1 MMARSPDPKQVHLL
15 LATRDFSAALPLAVA
30 WSVAAPRVASAWLAR
45 AHAAL
50 GLGRLRAAHEALE
63 RSVKLGAEGSEVKLL
78 RATLDHRLGRSAH
91 AIDSLREL
99 IEQRGTH
106 ATDAIIALAEVLHR
120 ASRFDELEQL
130 IHGGGEWLRDPRA
143 EVLSA
148 RVRAR
153 RDPEGAIEHLDSI
166 ARAGGSPWLRR
177 IAGFDAV
184 RMLDAQKQYRRAF
197 ELASFLHASTGTPFD
212 GDGLLA
218 NAAAQIEQLV
228 KYGRKVVAPTLPPQL
243 GSALVVGM
251 PRSGTTLLEQM
262 LDRHPAISGIGE
274 YDGIARFGEELTSI
288 GRWPDS
294 LPLVT
299 RSEANEM
306 RQSYLAGAALIQRAN
321 TTWTFDKSLS
331 TWQWLPAVAT
341 ILPGAVCIRMQ
352 RCARD
357 NAISIFLG
365 NFHPRSFGWSASFDS
380 IRRVMAAERR
390 LAPLALNALG
400 IECEQIQYES
410 LVDQPRE
417 HMERVLA
424 RLGLP
429 MHEATISPQDNART
443 VLTLSHEQVRRP
455 INRSSIGRWRNYPW
469 AFDRSWEEF
478 DDEEACRT
486 GG

>member
-1 MMARSPDPKQVHLL
+1 MMARSPDPKQVHSL
-15 LATRDFSAALPLAVA
+15 LAKRDFSAALPLAVA

-45 AHAAL
+45 AQASL
-50 GLGRLRAAHEALE
+50 GLGRLREAHEALE
-63 RSVKLGAEGSEVKLL
+63 RSVQLGAEGTEVKLL
-78 RATLDHRLGRSAH
+78 RAILDHRLGRSTQ
-91 AIDSLREL
+91 AIDSLRNL
-99 IEQRGTH
+99 INQRGTH
-106 ATDAIIALAEVLHR
+106 ATEATIALAEVLHR
-120 ASRFDELEQL
+120 ANRFDELEEL
-130 IHGGGEWLRDPRA
+130 MDGGGEWLRDPRA
-143 EVLSA
+143 EILSA
-148 RVRAR
+148 RVMAR
-153 RDPEGAIEHLDSI
+153 RDPQGTIEHLDSV
-166 ARAGGSPWLRR
+166 ARANGPPWLRR

-197 ELASFLHASTGTPFD
+197 DLASFLHASTGAPFD

-218 NAAAQIEQLV
+218 NAAAQIDQLV
-228 KYGRKVVAPTLPPQL
+228 KYGRKLVAPALPPQL

-262 LDRHPAISGIGE
+262 LDRHPGISGIGE
-274 YDGIARFGEELTSI
+274 YDGIVRLGEELISI

-299 RSEANEM
+299 RSQANEM
-306 RQSYLAGAALIQRAN
+306 RQSYLAGTALIQRAG

-331 TWQWLPAVAT
+331 TWHWLPAVAT
-341 ILPGAVCIRMQ
+341 ILPGAVCVRMQ

-365 NFHPRSFGWSASFDS
+365 NFNPRSFGWSASLDS

-390 LAPLALNALG
+390 LAPLAFNALG
-400 IECEQIQYES
+400 IAHEQIQYES
-410 LVDQPRE
+410 LVAQPRE

-455 INRSSIGRWRNYPW
+455 INRASIGRWRNYAW
-469 AFDRSWEEF
+469 AFDRSWEEL
-478 DDEEACRT
+478 DDEDACRT